1 MTFLFVDGNKRST
14 EVLDEFEGVTSVF
27 KNVASGILANKPTF
41 DNGSI
46 KLGTDV
52 DVAVMGND
60 YFDFNSV
67 QLVVAS
73 SDTELKTY
81 DIRQLLAE
89 NGTDSAD
96 ADSITS
102 ALSRKDDAKKMAQR
116 MTRKMIPLMPQKRT
130 TVSSIA
136 SKAQSKSKT

>member
-14 EVLDEFEGVTSVF
+14 EVLDKFEGVTSVF
-27 KNVASGILANKPTF
+27 KNVASGILADKPTF

-60 YFDFNSV
+60 CFDFNSV

-73 SDTELKTY
+73 KLRYRAK
-81 DIRQLLAE
+81 DIRYPTVVKKTARIVQTLQ
-89 NGTDSAD
+89 TQ
-96 ADSITS
+96 I
-102 ALSRKDDAKKMAQR
+102 LSH
-116 MTRKMIPLMPQKRT
+116 PP
-130 TVSSIA
+130 
-136 SKAQSKSKT
+136 

>member
-1 MTFLFVDGNKRST
+1 M
-14 EVLDEFEGVTSVF
+14 LDEFEGVTSVF
-27 KNVASGILANKPTF
+27 KNVASGILADKPTF

-81 DIRQLLAE
+81 DIQTAV
-89 NGTDSAD
+89 G
-96 ADSITS
+96 
-102 ALSRKDDAKKMAQR
+102 RKRHGQCR
-116 MTRKMIPLMPQKRT
+116 LCRHRLHHIRL
-130 TVSSIA
+130 
-136 SKAQSKSKT
+136 